1 MSVVSR
7 MDQVLNAFVAR
18 CAWFH
23 QPMTKGRARM
33 FALQHRL
40 NTRQRNSVL
49 KLKVATNCSDWDT
62 RMRIIQACSEEV
74 IADHEHGG
82 GRPNWRFFEDLGL
95 RIGLKRRELQDAQPL
110 PSTEL
115 AWAAWEGLMA
125 NRHWLEGIVANTCA
139 ERINVPGYGSGLF
152 RKHGW
157 FGIERLRWGKLFG
170 LAHDELEFFE
180 LHTEA
185 AIEHSDTGW
194 RAGEKF
200 ARQLRMGDAGP
211 AGGGREPRRRQRHG
225 GGRSGGEGGA
235 RRLYAAG
242 RHGQP
247 ARDQPASLRA
257 HAVRSIE
264 RSRPGGK
271 PGVERLLPGG
281 ESAAA
286 GAQPRRVHRVREAGE
301 PAAAIRL
308 GRQRQPAPPDDG
320 AAEGTRRDW
329 ARAYP
334 VQGWRAGDGC
344 DRVGR
349 SGGDDVGDF
358 HCAADQG
365 RAPARADRKSTRLN

>member
-7 MDQVLNAFVAR
+7 MDKAVNAFVAR

-62 RMRIIQACSEEV
+62 RMRIIRACSEEV

-82 GRPNWRFFEDLGL
+82 GRPHWKILEDLGL
-95 RIGLKRRELQDAQPL
+95 RIGLKRRELQDARPL

-139 ERINVPGYGSGLF
+139 ERINVPGYGRGLF

-180 LHTEA
+180 LHSEA
-185 AIEHSDTGW
+185 DIEHSDTGW
-194 RAGEKF
+194 RAVEKF
-200 ARQLRMGDAGP
+200 ARQLRMEDA
-211 AGGGREPRRRQRHG
+211 AVKACERN
-225 GGRSGGEGGA
+225 
-235 RRLYAAG
+235 LYVWEHYLNG
-242 RHGQP
+242 
-247 ARDQPASLRA
+247 
-257 HAVRSIE
+257 I
-264 RSRPGGK
+264 
-271 PGVERLLPGG
+271 
-281 ESAAA
+281 AAA
-286 GAQPRRVHRVREAGE
+286 GDAS
-301 PAAAIRL
+301 
-308 GRQRQPAPPDDG
+308 
-320 AAEGTRRDW
+320 
-329 ARAYP
+329 
-334 VQGWRAGDGC
+334 
-344 DRVGR
+344 R
-349 SGGDDVGDF
+349 S
-358 HCAADQG
+358 
-365 RAPARADRKSTRLN
+365 